1 MSLLRLSFALTLCSF
16 ATLLNCPVNAQPLTS
31 SPSTPDATNLTKSTQ
46 VNAFKLHGFI
56 EGGQGN
62 YEVWLERRDRKW
74 KLLRQHQAGQNDE
87 SELQRRTSIKLAES
101 TGGIVQS
108 IVMFDGTNSIDYSPG
123 WNQVRIAP
131 TEKNSISFI
140 DRLLFPESW
149 SSFTPGAKSE
159 KLKFAYLM
167 GLQSANK
174 SIDTKVGGKIVVI
187 TEASASDDPIS
198 FKTRTLELDV
208 ESGLPIRSKMSGGKG
223 LANTLEFSWEKAGDV
238 YFVKRGSYEIEG
250 QKPWSW
256 TIDSYTTDASQ
267 IASQFTLDELNL
279 PIGTKINTHSVSRKT
294 APVTTFIGGQEGEKE
309 YKLKQQK
316 RIEIINL
323 EAEGDQ

>member
-1 MSLLRLSFALTLCSF
+1 M
-16 ATLLNCPVNAQPLTS
+16 
-31 SPSTPDATNLTKSTQ
+31 
-46 VNAFKLHGFI
+46 HGFV
-56 EGGQGN
+56 EGSPGN
-62 YEVWLERRDRKW
+62 YEFWLERKDRKW
-74 KLLRQHQAGQNDE
+74 KLVKQHQAGEGAE

-108 IVMFDGTNSIDYSPG
+108 IAMFDGTNSLDYSPG
-123 WNQVRIAP
+123 LSQVRVTP
-131 TEKNSISFI
+131 KDKNSISFV

-149 SSFTPGAKSE
+149 SYFSPGAKSE

-174 SIDTKVGGKIVVI
+174 SIDSKAGGKVVVI
-187 TEASASDDPIS
+187 TEVSASEEPIS

-223 LANTLEFSWEKAGDV
+223 LATTLEFNWEKAGDV
-238 YFVKRGSYEIEG
+238 YFVKRGSYELEG

-256 TIDSYTTDASQ
+256 TIDNYTTDAGQ

-279 PIGTKINTHSVSRKT
+279 PFGTRINTHSVSIKS

-316 RIEIINL
+316 RREIINL
-323 EAEGDQ
+323 EAGGDQ